1 MIDTQIAQIS
11 AISLIIIIAKEIQEI
26 RLTKL
31 LYSKGKVAI
40 ILSLI
45 YMSTIVLIIA
55 DTFREHNPILPS
67 TVLVI
72 CFVFRRYISIFP
84 NNLQNHY
91 EGIFLFTIL
100 LAVNRCFLSSFTIAS
115 CLYLS
120 SFSAG
125 RAKLTS
131 MLWTYKGNGF
141 SRFLQLPWLSRPDI
155 LTFAKKYKKKR
166 WFEVITKSIT
176 LMTPYNQIIAIV
188 SPIIALITF
197 LAPSQYNH
205 LVHIFIAICFLQGLF
220 AFLLFVIAD
229 LTWITSF
236 YTILVIINAI
246 IYVHL
251 PQLLE
256 ANNYM
261 SNPIQENFSLYCSIV
276 YFIAYSALSNIPCF
290 YRVFPPK
297 FLYTL
302 SLPTGLFEMFTE
314 RNIESMTTF
323 NSQDNSLSLR
333 RTNVFSETGERLSR
347 QNFYTRALNDL
358 IYPLGDMLANSYEQG
373 SETPLYI
380 SDFNERQCRAF
391 FRFYQGTR
399 IVFTQ
404 HYWDQIN
411 QTYYNKVVSI
421 IDLTHSSIP
430 SICYVSNVQ
439 RV

>member
-220 AFLLFVIAD
+220 AFLLFVIGRLD
-229 LTWITSF
+229 
-236 YTILVIINAI
+236 
-246 IYVHL
+246 
-251 PQLLE
+251 
-256 ANNYM
+256 M
-261 SNPIQENFSLYCSIV
+261 D
-276 YFIAYSALSNIPCF
+276 YFILHS
-290 YRVFPPK
+290 
-297 FLYTL
+297 FL
-302 SLPTGLFEMFTE
+302 
-314 RNIESMTTF
+314 
-323 NSQDNSLSLR
+323 
-333 RTNVFSETGERLSR
+333 
-347 QNFYTRALNDL
+347 
-358 IYPLGDMLANSYEQG
+358 
-373 SETPLYI
+373 
-380 SDFNERQCRAF
+380 
-391 FRFYQGTR
+391 
-399 IVFTQ
+399 
-404 HYWDQIN
+404 
-411 QTYYNKVVSI
+411 
-421 IDLTHSSIP
+421 
-430 SICYVSNVQ
+430 
-439 RV
+439 